1 MCGIFGYF
9 DLENSKVFYDIGKY
23 SETRGKE
30 ASGLVNISQNTQKIL
45 KFPVPFSNNKVKK
58 SIKELNNSTNFSTY
72 IGHTRLKTHG
82 DQNLD
87 ENNQP
92 IVSEKIALVH
102 NGILVNYKEL
112 ISDFNLQ
119 TNSQLDS
126 EIISIL
132 INRNVEKLGL
142 LNSLK
147 FAINEFSGEVSIAG
161 TYNNGERYFL
171 YTNTGSIYYL
181 KNKSKVIFFSS
192 EEWITESI
200 SKKYNIEG
208 EVFQLHSNS
217 GIILDSDHQIIESFS
232 QKCNGVER
240 IAPLFDD
247 VIKNYKKE
255 NPKMPNV
262 KRCKKCILPETVPF
276 LNFNDIGICN
286 YCIEHKPHHYGDIQD
301 MLDILEKEENIVVGF
316 SGGRDSSYGLS
327 ILRSLLNK
335 NFIAVS
341 FDWGMVTDLARRNQA
356 RVVGKLGVEHVWVSA
371 DIIKKRKNIK
381 KNFIAWLS
389 KPEMG
394 MIPILMAGDKEWQK
408 QLFIAAK
415 NKSTDYV
422 VQFQSPYEHTYFK
435 YGYAGVKPHFSEKN
449 RIEKSS
455 TNFIYT
461 FRIAFYYLKNF
472 ILNPRYFNSS
482 LLDTMKGFF
491 SFYFKTGNILSLFE
505 NIEYVEDNVNNHLQQ
520 NFLWE
525 CDPSTPTTWR
535 IGDGTAPIYNYIYWI
550 YGGFTEND
558 FYRSNQIREGKI
570 TRDSALSKIKY
581 ENQPRYDLM
590 AEYCK
595 LIDLDYEFMINEL
608 EKFKK
613 KSIIQDWHYE
623 NE

>member
-45 KFPVPFSNNKVKK
+45 KFPVPFSNKKVKK
-58 SIKELNNSTNFSTY
+58 SIKEFNNSTNFSTY

-87 ENNQP
+87 KNNQP
-92 IVSEKIALVH
+92 VVSEKIVLVH

-119 TNSQLDS
+119 TRSQLDS

-132 INRNVEKLGL
+132 INRNIEKLGL
-142 LNSLK
+142 LDSLK

-161 TYNNGERYFL
+161 SYKNGERYFL

-327 ILRSLLNK
+327 ILKSLLNK

-408 QLFIAAK
+408 QLLHAAK

-491 SFYFKTGNILSLFE
+491 SFYFKTGHILSLFE
-505 NIEYVEDNVNNHLQQ
+505 NFEYVEDKVNNYLQQ

-525 CDPSTPTTWR
+525 CDLSTPTTWR
-535 IGDGTAPIYNYIYWI
+535 IGDGTAPVYNYIYWI

-558 FYRSNQIREGKI
+558 FYRSNQIREGKL

-590 AEYCK
+590 KEYCK
-595 LIDLDYEFMINEL
+595 LIDLDYEFMINKL
-608 EKFKK
+608 ENFKK
-613 KSIIQDWHYE
+613 ESLIQDWYYE

>member
-45 KFPVPFSNNKVKK
+45 KFPVPFSNKKVKK
-58 SIKELNNSTNFSTY
+58 SIKEFNNSTNFSTY

-87 ENNQP
+87 KNNQP
-92 IVSEKIALVH
+92 VVSEKIVLVH

-119 TNSQLDS
+119 TRSQLDS
-126 EIISIL
+126 EIIPIL
-132 INRNVEKLGL
+132 INRNIEKLGL
-142 LNSLK
+142 LDSLK

-161 TYNNGERYFL
+161 SYKNGERYFL

-181 KNKSKVIFFSS
+181 KNKSRVIFFSS

-327 ILRSLLNK
+327 ILKSLLNK

-408 QLFIAAK
+408 QLLHAAK

-491 SFYFKTGNILSLFE
+491 SFYFKTGHILSLFE
-505 NIEYVEDNVNNHLQQ
+505 NFEYVEDKVNNYLQQ

-525 CDPSTPTTWR
+525 CDLSTPTTWR
-535 IGDGTAPIYNYIYWI
+535 IGDGTAPVYNYIYWI

-558 FYRSNQIREGKI
+558 FYRSNQIREGKL

-590 AEYCK
+590 KEYCK
-595 LIDLDYEFMINEL
+595 LIDLDYEFMINKL
-608 EKFKK
+608 ENFKK
-613 KSIIQDWHYE
+613 ESLIQDWYYE

>member
-1 MCGIFGYF
+1 M
-9 DLENSKVFYDIGKY
+9 
-23 SETRGKE
+23 
-30 ASGLVNISQNTQKIL
+30 
-45 KFPVPFSNNKVKK
+45 
-58 SIKELNNSTNFSTY
+58 
-72 IGHTRLKTHG
+72 
-82 DQNLD
+82 
-87 ENNQP
+87 
-92 IVSEKIALVH
+92 
-102 NGILVNYKEL
+102 
-112 ISDFNLQ
+112 
-119 TNSQLDS
+119 
-126 EIISIL
+126 
-132 INRNVEKLGL
+132 
-142 LNSLK
+142 
-147 FAINEFSGEVSIAG
+147 
-161 TYNNGERYFL
+161 
-171 YTNTGSIYYL
+171 
-181 KNKSKVIFFSS
+181 
-192 EEWITESI
+192 
-200 SKKYNIEG
+200 
-208 EVFQLHSNS
+208 
-217 GIILDSDHQIIESFS
+217 
-232 QKCNGVER
+232 
-240 IAPLFDD
+240 FDD

-255 NPKMPNV
+255 NPKLPNV

-276 LNFNDIGICN
+276 LNFNDNGICN

-327 ILRSLLNK
+327 ILKSLLNK

-408 QLFIAAK
+408 QLLHAAK

-455 TNFIYT
+455 TTFIYT
-461 FRIAFYYLKNF
+461 FRIAFYYLNNF

-491 SFYFKTGNILSLFE
+491 SFYFKTGHILSLFE
-505 NIEYVEDNVNNHLQQ
+505 NFEYVEDKVNNYLQQ

-525 CDPSTPTTWR
+525 CDLSTPTTWR
-535 IGDGTAPIYNYIYWI
+535 IGDGTAPVYNYIYWI

-558 FYRSNQIREGKI
+558 FYRSNQIREGKL

-590 AEYCK
+590 KEYCK
-595 LIDLDYEFMINEL
+595 LIDLDYEFMINNL
-608 EKFKK
+608 ENFKK
-613 KSIIQDWHYE
+613 ESLIQDWYYE

>member
-45 KFPVPFSNNKVKK
+45 KFPVPFSNKKVKK
-58 SIKELNNSTNFSTY
+58 SIKEFNNSTNFSTY

-87 ENNQP
+87 KNNQP
-92 IVSEKIALVH
+92 VVSEKIVLVH

-119 TNSQLDS
+119 TRSQLDS
-126 EIISIL
+126 EIIPIL
-132 INRNVEKLGL
+132 INRNIEKLGL
-142 LNSLK
+142 LDSLK

-161 TYNNGERYFL
+161 SYKNGERYFL

-327 ILRSLLNK
+327 ILKSLLNK

-408 QLFIAAK
+408 QLLHAAK

-491 SFYFKTGNILSLFE
+491 SFYFKTGHILSLFE
-505 NIEYVEDNVNNHLQQ
+505 NFEYVEDKVNNYLQQ

-525 CDPSTPTTWR
+525 CDLSTPTTWR
-535 IGDGTAPIYNYIYWI
+535 IGDGTAPVYNYIYWI

-558 FYRSNQIREGKI
+558 FYRSNQIREGKL

-590 AEYCK
+590 KEYCK
-595 LIDLDYEFMINEL
+595 LIDLDYEFMINKL
-608 EKFKK
+608 ENFKK
-613 KSIIQDWHYE
+613 ESLIQDWYYE

>member
-92 IVSEKIALVH
+92 VVYEKISLVH

>member
-45 KFPVPFSNNKVKK
+45 KFPVPFSNKKVKK
-58 SIKELNNSTNFSTY
+58 SIKEFNNSTNFSTY

-87 ENNQP
+87 KNNQP
-92 IVSEKIALVH
+92 VVSEKIVLVH

-119 TNSQLDS
+119 TRSQLDS
-126 EIISIL
+126 EIIPIL
-132 INRNVEKLGL
+132 INRNIEKLGL
-142 LNSLK
+142 LDSLK

-161 TYNNGERYFL
+161 SYKNGERYFL

-286 YCIEHKPHHYGDIQD
+286 YCIEHKPHHYGDIKD

-327 ILRSLLNK
+327 ILKSLLNK

-408 QLFIAAK
+408 QLLHAAK

-491 SFYFKTGNILSLFE
+491 SFYFKTGHILSLFE
-505 NIEYVEDNVNNHLQQ
+505 NFEYVEDKVNNYLQQ

-525 CDPSTPTTWR
+525 CDLSTPTTWR
-535 IGDGTAPIYNYIYWI
+535 IGDGTAPVYNYIYWI

-558 FYRSNQIREGKI
+558 FYRSNQIREGKL

-590 AEYCK
+590 KEYCK
-595 LIDLDYEFMINEL
+595 LIDLDYEFMINKL
-608 EKFKK
+608 ENFKK
-613 KSIIQDWHYE
+613 ESLIQDWYYE

>member
-9 DLENSKVFYDIGKY
+9 DLENSKVFYDIGKH

-45 KFPVPFSNNKVKK
+45 KFPVPFSNKKVKK
-58 SIKELNNSTNFSTY
+58 SIKEFNNSTNFSTY

-87 ENNQP
+87 QNNQP
-92 IVSEKIALVH
+92 VVSEKIALVH

-119 TNSQLDS
+119 TSSQLDS
-126 EIISIL
+126 EIIPVL
-132 INRNVEKLGL
+132 INRNIEKLGL
-142 LNSLK
+142 LDSLK

-161 TYNNGERYFL
+161 SYKNGERYFL

-240 IAPLFDD
+240 NAPLFDD

-255 NPKMPNV
+255 NPKMPNF

-286 YCIEHKPHHYGDIQD
+286 YCIEHKPHHYGNIQD

-327 ILRSLLNK
+327 ILKSLLNK

-408 QLFIAAK
+408 QLLHAAK

-491 SFYFKTGNILSLFE
+491 SFYFKTGSILSLFE
-505 NIEYVEDNVNNHLQQ
+505 NFEYVEDKVNNYLQQ

-525 CDPSTPTTWR
+525 CDLSTPTTWR
-535 IGDGTAPIYNYIYWI
+535 IGDGTAPVYNYIYWI

-558 FYRSNQIREGKI
+558 FYRSNQIREGKL
-570 TRDSALSKIKY
+570 TRDSALLKIKY

-590 AEYCK
+590 KEYCK
-595 LIDLDYEFMINEL
+595 LIDLDYEFMINKL
-608 EKFKK
+608 ENFKK
-613 KSIIQDWHYE
+613 KSLIQDWYYE

>member
-590 AEYCK
+590 KEYCK

>member
-1 MCGIFGYF
+1 M
-9 DLENSKVFYDIGKY
+9 
-23 SETRGKE
+23 
-30 ASGLVNISQNTQKIL
+30 
-45 KFPVPFSNNKVKK
+45 
-58 SIKELNNSTNFSTY
+58 
-72 IGHTRLKTHG
+72 
-82 DQNLD
+82 
-87 ENNQP
+87 
-92 IVSEKIALVH
+92 
-102 NGILVNYKEL
+102 
-112 ISDFNLQ
+112 DF
-119 TNSQLDS
+119 
-126 EIISIL
+126 
-132 INRNVEKLGL
+132 
-142 LNSLK
+142 
-147 FAINEFSGEVSIAG
+147 
-161 TYNNGERYFL
+161 
-171 YTNTGSIYYL
+171 
-181 KNKSKVIFFSS
+181 
-192 EEWITESI
+192 
-200 SKKYNIEG
+200 
-208 EVFQLHSNS
+208 
-217 GIILDSDHQIIESFS
+217 
-232 QKCNGVER
+232 
-240 IAPLFDD
+240 LF
-247 VIKNYKKE
+247 
-255 NPKMPNV
+255 
-262 KRCKKCILPETVPF
+262 
-276 LNFNDIGICN
+276 CN

-327 ILRSLLNK
+327 ILKSLLNK

-408 QLFIAAK
+408 QLLHAAK

-505 NIEYVEDNVNNHLQQ
+505 NFEYVEDKVNNYLQQ

-525 CDPSTPTTWR
+525 CDLSTPTTWR
-535 IGDGTAPIYNYIYWI
+535 IGDGTAPVYNYIYWI

-558 FYRSNQIREGKI
+558 FYRSNQIREGKL

-590 AEYCK
+590 KEYCK
-595 LIDLDYEFMINEL
+595 LIDLDYEFMINKL
-608 EKFKK
+608 ENFKK
-613 KSIIQDWHYE
+613 ESLIQDWYYE

>member
-301 MLDILEKEENIVVGF
+301 MLDILEK
-316 SGGRDSSYGLS
+316 
-327 ILRSLLNK
+327 
-335 NFIAVS
+335 
-341 FDWGMVTDLARRNQA
+341 
-356 RVVGKLGVEHVWVSA
+356 
-371 DIIKKRKNIK
+371 
-381 KNFIAWLS
+381 
-389 KPEMG
+389 
-394 MIPILMAGDKEWQK
+394 
-408 QLFIAAK
+408 
-415 NKSTDYV
+415 
-422 VQFQSPYEHTYFK
+422 
-435 YGYAGVKPHFSEKN
+435 
-449 RIEKSS
+449 
-455 TNFIYT
+455 
-461 FRIAFYYLKNF
+461 
-472 ILNPRYFNSS
+472 
-482 LLDTMKGFF
+482 
-491 SFYFKTGNILSLFE
+491 
-505 NIEYVEDNVNNHLQQ
+505 
-520 NFLWE
+520 
-525 CDPSTPTTWR
+525 
-535 IGDGTAPIYNYIYWI
+535 
-550 YGGFTEND
+550 
-558 FYRSNQIREGKI
+558 
-570 TRDSALSKIKY
+570 
-581 ENQPRYDLM
+581 
-590 AEYCK
+590 
-595 LIDLDYEFMINEL
+595 
-608 EKFKK
+608 
-613 KSIIQDWHYE
+613 
-623 NE
+623 